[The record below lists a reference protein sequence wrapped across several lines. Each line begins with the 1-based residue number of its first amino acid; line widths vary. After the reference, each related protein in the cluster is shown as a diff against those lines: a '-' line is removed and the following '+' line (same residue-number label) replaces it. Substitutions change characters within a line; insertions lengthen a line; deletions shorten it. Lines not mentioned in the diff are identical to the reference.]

1 MGARVLLVAAPVILA
16 HGRYTSGFGIH
27 VHVVK
32 PWQSAV
38 RHRQWACSRSLH
50 EEGAFATS
58 SSIEVFAVGPVNL
71 GHEGANC
78 RRGLAE
84 VNNKV
89 HVVGHENPRDDA
101 RTGLLARLFEQP
113 EVAPTISIVL
123 KERHLS
129 RAPHDNVIV
138 TRLAQAAPGMQTPS
152 PSSGGYLYPQ
162 NSQRDSTPRQRDS
175 IAGEFNPVAT
185 PRGRPARAWCAGP
198 RCRCGRRWTG
208 RAPARRRAS
217 TVPRPSARRTSAS
230 P

>member
-27 VHVVK
+27 VHVVNRGNQLCVIGNGLA
-32 PWQSAV
+32 PEA
-38 RHRQWACSRSLH
+38 SL

-138 TRLAQAAPGMQTPS
+138 TRLAQAAPGHADPLPVEWWLS
-152 PSSGGYLYPQ
+152 VPQ